1 MNFIFFI
8 NLLSDAIAIF
18 CYGPEK
24 YLFLQGKK
32 MVFSHDRVTTKTV
45 KKLKIVKLKM
55 SIVILGHYM
64 KSVITE

>member
-1 MNFIFFI
+1 MF
-8 NLLSDAIAIF
+8 
-18 CYGPEK
+18 K
-24 YLFLQGKK
+24 YKLKIISFEIRLFSTVHFKGTKK
-32 MVFSHDRVTTKTV
+32 MMFSYDRVTTKTV